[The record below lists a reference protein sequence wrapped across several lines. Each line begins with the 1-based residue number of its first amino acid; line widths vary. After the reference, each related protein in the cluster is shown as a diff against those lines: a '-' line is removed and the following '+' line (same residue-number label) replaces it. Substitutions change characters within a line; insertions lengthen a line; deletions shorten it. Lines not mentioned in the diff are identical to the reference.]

1 MMVVVVLHCFI
12 FFFFKQKTA
21 YEMSISDW
29 SSTCA
34 LPILGRCGANLG
46 EQVRL
51 AKGRGTGE
59 CHHMLREHVE
69 RAGAKAVGVALAR
82 LHGVQGRPRLQIFE
96 AVAGHDQRARSEE
109 HTSELQSL
117 MRISY
122 AVFCLKKKKRE
133 LEIKLLDTK

>member
-82 LHGVQGRPRLQIFE
+82 LHGVQGRPRLQLFE
-96 AVAGHDQRARSEE
+96 AVAGHDQRAARPVEPVVGAEIGRAS
-109 HTSELQSL
+109 
-117 MRISY
+117 
-122 AVFCLKKKKRE
+122 FRE
-133 LEIKLLDTK
+133 RVWQYVENSVVAE